1 MAFKVSSSRLI
12 KVAKVLQRQR
22 DAINT
27 LERLGSNKIVFM
39 ELKKESDDLIDELK
53 TVYDLENFDEW
64 TGKKTEVLNQEKT
77 ADEPKK

>member
-77 ADEPKK
+77 ADEKKK